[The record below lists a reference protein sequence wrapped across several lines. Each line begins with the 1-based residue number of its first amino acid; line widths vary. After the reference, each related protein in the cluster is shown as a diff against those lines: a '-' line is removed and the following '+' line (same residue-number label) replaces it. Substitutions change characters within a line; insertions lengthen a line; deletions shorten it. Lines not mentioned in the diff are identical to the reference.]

1 MNEMNKKICEL
12 VANQIGTTDFNEET
26 KLISTGLLDSFGV
39 ITLITEFEG
48 AFGVEFNLEELE
60 FEQFNT
66 VLSIANLIKKM
77 QSA

>member
-12 VANQIGTTDFNEET
+12 VANQIGTADFNEET

-66 VLSIANLIKKM
+66 VLSIANLLKKM

>member
-1 MNEMNKKICEL
+1 MNEMTKKICEL
-12 VANQIGTTDFNEET
+12 VANQIGTTDFNKET

>member
-12 VANQIGTTDFNEET
+12 VANQIGTADFNEET

>member
-12 VANQIGTTDFNEET
+12 VANQIGTADFNEET

-66 VLSIANLIKKM
+66 VLSIAKLIKKM

>member
-1 MNEMNKKICEL
+1 MNKKICEL
-12 VANQIGTTDFNEET
+12 VANQIGTADFNEET

>member
-1 MNEMNKKICEL
+1 MNEMNEKICEL
-12 VANQIGTTDFNEET
+12 VANQIGTEDFNEET

-66 VLSIANLIKKM
+66 ILSIANLIKKM